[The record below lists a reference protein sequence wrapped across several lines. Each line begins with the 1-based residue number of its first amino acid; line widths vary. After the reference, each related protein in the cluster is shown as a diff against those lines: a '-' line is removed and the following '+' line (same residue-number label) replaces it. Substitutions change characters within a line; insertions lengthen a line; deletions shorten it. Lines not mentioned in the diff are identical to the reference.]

1 MSKEAR
7 GEKLSTE
14 VGVEP
19 TSVVCRASLS
29 TVRMCL
35 VCARVCSG
43 LSNQIIPE
51 ISDQSISHEKDLPL
65 HPLDRNDLV
74 YNNFDSFTMPT
85 EVEIKDK
92 GKNNSFAK
100 SIVLFQTSW

>member
-1 MSKEAR
+1 MSKGAR

-19 TSVVCRASLS
+19 TSVVCRALSS

-43 LSNQIIPE
+43 LGNQTILE
-51 ISDQSISHEKDLPL
+51 ISDQSFSHEQGLPL
-65 HPLDRNDLV
+65 HPLDGNDLV
-74 YNNFDSFTMPT
+74 YNNFDSFTMQT
-85 EVEIKDK
+85 EVEIQDK
-92 GKNNSFAK
+92 GKSNSLAK
-100 SIVLFQTSW
+100 PVVLF